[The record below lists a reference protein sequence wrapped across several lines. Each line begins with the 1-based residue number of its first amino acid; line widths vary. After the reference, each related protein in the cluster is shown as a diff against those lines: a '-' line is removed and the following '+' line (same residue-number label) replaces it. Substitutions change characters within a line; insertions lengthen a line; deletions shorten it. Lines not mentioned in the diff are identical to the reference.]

1 MLDDW
6 RDRRRVDAP
15 VSAMNHPSTPIR
27 LEVICGP
34 MFAGKTTELMSRIA
48 QAQSAGMRVL
58 TVKPTRDTRYGHSEI
73 VTHTGLRVPALAVD
87 RIADVLEHTHDFV
100 AIDEIHFFAAEA
112 VAPIQALLARGTR
125 VVVAG
130 CDIDHFGDV
139 FAPFDALIPMADS
152 VTRITGTCARCG
164 APSTH
169 SERIS
174 AVTDRII
181 VGGIG
186 DFHATC
192 AACFRPSVR
201 PPA

>member
-1 MLDDW
+1 
-6 RDRRRVDAP
+6 
-15 VSAMNHPSTPIR
+15 MNHATTNSH

-34 MFAGKTTELMSRIA
+34 MFAGKTTELMSRVA
-48 QAQSAGMRVL
+48 QAHAAGLRVL
-58 TVKPTRDTRYGHSEI
+58 AVKPTRDTRYGHSEL
-73 VTHTGLRVPALAVD
+73 VTHTGLRIPALAVD
-87 RIADVLEHTHDFV
+87 RIADTLGHVHDFV
-100 AIDEIHFFAAEA
+100 AIDEIHFFAEEA

-130 CDIDHFGDV
+130 CDIDHFGEV
-139 FAPFDALIPMADS
+139 FAPFDSLIPMAGT
-152 VTRITGTCARCG
+152 VTRIAGTCARCG

-201 PPA
+201 CIPLTP